1 MQSALRVGT
10 TVLPGHR
17 LEVSSPELPEGANV
31 EVIVLLSEELSQ
43 PVPGAERERARA
55 AAIAQFLTIA
65 RSSSFRSAGPYPT
78 RDELHERH

>member
-1 MQSALRVGT
+1 MHAALRVET

-17 LEVSSPELPEGANV
+17 LEINAPDLPEGGKV
-31 EVIVLLSEELSQ
+31 EVVVRLLEQPSR
-43 PVPGAERERARA
+43 PVPDAERERERA
-55 AAIAQFLTIA
+55 STIAQFMTLA

>member
-1 MQSALRVGT
+1 MHAALRVET

-17 LEVSSPELPEGANV
+17 LEISAPDLPEGGKV
-31 EVIVLLSEELSQ
+31 EVIVRLLEQPSR
-43 PVPGAERERARA
+43 PVPDAVRERERAA
-55 AAIAQFLTIA
+55 AVAQFMTLA